1 MYERELNDNEQKMR
15 KIMGQNIRRAREESA
30 FSLREAARELK
41 YPQSNLSDIE
51 NGKKVANGLLLGKM
65 AQLYGISVDYFYSG
79 KECGAGEEKYIE
91 AMRIARPLQQQ
102 LWGHFVLTFNQL
114 CSTMFPCEDS
124 VNALLRETKELIRQ
138 SHRMIAQNHQEA
150 WQDMKGG
157 NAFCQRLEKAERAL
171 RFCEEARHLHQ
182 RALNTQRQ
190 NTEQMDLF
198 K

>member
-1 MYERELNDNEQKMR
+1 MTVQM
-15 KIMGQNIRRAREESA
+15 
-30 FSLREAARELK
+30 
-41 YPQSNLSDIE
+41 
-51 NGKKVANGLLLGKM
+51 
-65 AQLYGISVDYFYSG
+65 
-79 KECGAGEEKYIE
+79 
-91 AMRIARPLQQQ
+91 PLQQQ

-124 VNALLRETKELIRQ
+124 VNALLTETKELIRQ